1 MPHHPMPRRRWA
13 TRTATGLLLSA
24 LLGSL
29 LGGCGTKEDADEGS
43 STTTGTLRLVNATT
57 QRAAVGLLVDDLPR
71 ETGIERDAASATYR
85 VTAGSHTVALANS
98 SGSALASTTP
108 TVAAGSATTLVAWT
122 GDNNVVR
129 YLSLNDLEA
138 VPASGR
144 AKLLVF
150 HAARDAGALD
160 VHLTPAAE
168 ALSDAPLLGNVSP
181 GNGSSGYSTVNAGS
195 HRLRLLKAGSV
206 LASDVRLDTTVTLPD
221 AGIVA
226 IVVTPSTGGV
236 LAHALL
242 LQPAKAVA
250 ALTNAQARVR
260 VVSALPTNLAVA
272 GAINGTSLPLLG
284 GSPAVGSYAL
294 VPADTS
300 TPRITVNGG
309 TLTAASWTAAPGSD
323 NTLFVWGTAAATQFT
338 VFSDDN
344 RLPASTSAS
353 RIRLLHGL
361 GDLTADLTLNVAG
374 AAVATASQGAF
385 SPVTSVSA
393 VNDTT
398 VSATHSLTAASVY
411 QLTGK
416 TLDAGGV
423 YSVFLL
429 GDSRQASG
437 NGLISTVFKER

>member
-1 MPHHPMPRRRWA
+1 MPHHPLPRRRWA
-13 TRTATGLLLSA
+13 ARTAAGLF

-43 STTTGTLRLVNATT
+43 SSTTTTGTLRIVNATT
-57 QRAAVGLLVDDLPR
+57 QRAAVGLLIDDLSR

-85 VTAGSHTVALANS
+85 VTAGSHTIALANS

-108 TVAAGSATTLVAWT
+108 TVVAGSATTLVAWT
-122 GDNNVVR
+122 GDNNTVK

-138 VPASGR
+138 LPASGR
-144 AKLLVF
+144 TKLLVF
-150 HAARDAGALD
+150 HAARDAGTLD

-168 ALSDAPLLGNVSP
+168 ALNDAPLLGNVSP

-195 HRLRLLKAGSV
+195 HRLRLVKAGSV

-221 AGIVA
+221 AGVA
-226 IVVTPSTGGV
+226 ALVVTPSTGGI
-236 LAHALL
+236 LAHALV
-242 LQPAKAVA
+242 LQPAKAVT

-272 GAINGTSLPLLG
+272 GAINGTTLPLLG

-294 VPADTS
+294 VPAGTS
-300 TPRITVNGG
+300 TPQVTVNGG

-323 NTLFVWGTAAATQFT
+323 NTLLVWGTDAAPQFA

-361 GDLTADLTLNVAG
+361 GDVAAELALDVAG
-374 AAVATASQGAF
+374 ARVATASQGVF
-385 SPVTSVSA
+385 SA
-393 VNDTT
+393 VAQVAAATDTT
-398 VSATHSLTAASVY
+398 VSVTHAITAASVY

-429 GDSRQASG
+429 GDSRQVSG